1 MPKTESTAQPGIERN
16 ATQTRERILD
26 AAERLFAEH
35 GLEGVSTRDITALAE
50 ANVGAISY
58 YFGSKGGL
66 GCAGFDRRLTP
77 ITRER
82 LAALDG
88 EERAA
93 GKAGPKAE
101 AVLRAYIRPA
111 VEHALDPKWGSTSF
125 AKLMGRLIGEPGTT
139 TVERLKKA
147 HFDRLAKR
155 FDAALVRA
163 IPTLSPEG
171 LACGKTFMVGS
182 LHYLLLMLDEALPCL
197 MDRKPD
203 CEDLVQRLVRFAAAG
218 LRAA

>member
-58 YFGSKGGL
+58 YFGSKEGL
-66 GCAGFDRRLTP
+66 VFAVFDRRLTP

-197 MDRKPD
+197 MARKPD

>member
-58 YFGSKGGL
+58 YFGSKEGL
-66 GCAGFDRRLTP
+66 VFAVFDRRLTP

>member
-1 MPKTESTAQPGIERN
+1 MGRTDLTAPPPAEN
-16 ATQTRERILD
+16 SATRTRERILD

-50 ANVGAISY
+50 ANVGAINY
-58 YFGSKGGL
+58 HFGSKEGL
-66 GCAGFDRRLTP
+66 VFAVFDRRLTP
-77 ITRER
+77 VTEER
-82 LAALDG
+82 LAALD
-88 EERAA
+88 EVERSA
-93 GKAGPKAE
+93 GKAAPKAE

-139 TVERLKKA
+139 TVQRLKQA

-155 FDAALVRA
+155 YDAALLRA
-163 IPTLSPEG
+163 IPALSREG
-171 LACGKTFMVGS
+171 LICGKTFIIGS
-182 LHYLLLMLDEALPCL
+182 LHYLLLMLDQSLPCIVEG
-197 MDRKPD
+197 RPD
-203 CEDLVQRLVRFAAAG
+203 GEDLVKRLVRFAAAG